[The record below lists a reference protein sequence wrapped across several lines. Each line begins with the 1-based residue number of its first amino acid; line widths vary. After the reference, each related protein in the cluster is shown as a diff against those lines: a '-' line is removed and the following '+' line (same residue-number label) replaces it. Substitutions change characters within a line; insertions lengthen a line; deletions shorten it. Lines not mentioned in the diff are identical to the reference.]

1 LYIGYNLFKF
11 LWYINNFCDFI
22 KALTSQFS
30 LRFYYVQNLC
40 SPLLL
45 LNFLY
50 VRIRKLSSLFL
61 RLYDTSFFTIKKRRS
76 KVFACLPWW
85 KFISIILVDP
95 LVGSFCEYCARFLT
109 YLFWFNFMQTPRK
122 RNYTRLRY
130 QKKRALVIFCLLF
143 FWYLVYSHLYDPN
156 LFFWI

>member
-1 LYIGYNLFKF
+1 MRLYKSFNESVFVAFLLCTEFMFPFTFLKF
-11 LWYINNFCDFI
+11 FM
-22 KALTSQFS
+22 
-30 LRFYYVQNLC
+30 
-40 SPLLL
+40 
-45 LNFLY
+45 Y